1 MADKIK
7 GITVQIGGDT
17 GPLSKALKSVNKEIQ
32 TTQTQ
37 LKEVN
42 KLLKLDPKNT
52 ELLKEKQS
60 LLGKE
65 IKSTK
70 KELNAL
76 TQAQKQAKAMLAN
89 GEIGQEEYDQLGKKI
104 EKAQKNLAKL
114 EQEAKDTESKLK
126 PTAEKVGAA
135 FEKAGNKIEGVG
147 KKLAPLSATAAAI
160 LGAGVKSA
168 KDWESAFAG
177 VMKTVDATKEEY
189 DALGQG
195 IQEMATR
202 TASSAED
209 IAAVAEVAGQLGVA
223 KEDLLEFTETMI
235 NLGDT
240 TNLSATDAATA
251 LAQFINITGSSKKDI
266 KKLGSAVVA
275 LGNNFATDE
284 ASIVNMSQKLAA
296 AGTQAGLS
304 ETDIL
309 ALAAAMSS
317 VGIEAEAGGTAMS
330 QTMTGI
336 EKIVRGTAKD
346 SSAKLQTLARISG
359 MSAEEFSKAWSE
371 EPINAIQAFVGGLG
385 TLDTETETSTEIL
398 DELGMSGIRQSGMLK
413 SLALASG
420 TLTSAVKTSNK
431 AYKDNTALTAEAEKR
446 YGTFES
452 QLSQTKESLKQVAVD
467 IGEVV
472 IPVVKDLLKGVKNAT
487 TWFKNLDDGTK
498 ETIVTVVGI
507 VAALSP
513 VLTIIGKLSTGIGN
527 VISVGK
533 KLKNL
538 FSGIGGPIAL
548 AAAGIAALTAAIISH
563 NKKLKQAYESHRKLT
578 AEEEALKTQV
588 NETAASFNSSKTALK
603 TAYGPIKDNAKAS
616 KDLWEQLQKVV
627 DENGKVIEG
636 HEEEAKVLVESLNE
650 ALGIEIELVE
660 GQITNYQSLASNID
674 TVIAKKK
681 AEAALAAG
689 EEAYSKAL
697 MGHATQAQAV
707 TDAEIAVLEQE
718 EKIEA
723 QEKKVAEIEKQ
734 LNQTRADGNDETG
747 AMAAT
752 ITHLTEQLNI
762 EKEALK
768 ADKEHLEEL
777 TEIRDT
783 AQATLE
789 DYDTTLANHDAL
801 QAAIASGSTADL
813 ETAVSNFANGFATA
827 ETANKATLERQ
838 TKAFLTEY
846 EKQRK
851 IVGAK
856 GDAAANQASKET
868 AKLVKN
874 SIAELEKLD
883 PKLAAEMKKEYET
896 INKNAKKW
904 EGAGETAGKGYVNGV
919 NRTLNLDVE
928 SKIKAALDLKKQA
941 ETWGK
946 DMMKNYATA
955 IEDNSWRPAKKATAA
970 ADQIKRVLGFSEP
983 EEGPL
988 SDFHT
993 YGPDM
998 MKLLAQGIE
1007 QSQWQVIQ
1015 AARGVAASL
1024 RQTLEGTTL
1033 TAQLD
1038 QTTVPVSPGVTL
1050 NIANFNN
1057 YSESDIRELTNE
1069 IMQTAAS
1076 FAARKEAVF
1085 A

>member
-17 GPLSKALKSVNKEIQ
+17 GPLSKALKNVNKEIQ

-70 KELNAL
+70 KELEAL
-76 TQAQKQAKAMLAN
+76 TQAQKQAKDMLAN

-114 EQEAKDTESKLK
+114 EQEAKDTESKLR

-135 FEKAGNKIEGVG
+135 FEKAGAKIEGVG

-189 DALGQG
+189 EALGEG

-284 ASIVNMSQKLAA
+284 ASIVNMSQRLAA

-336 EKIVRGTAKD
+336 EKIVRGTAKN
-346 SSAKLQTLARISG
+346 SSSKLQTLARVAG
-359 MSAEEFSKAWSE
+359 MSADAFAKAWKE
-371 EPINAIQAFVGGLG
+371 NPIEAIQAFIGGLG
-385 TLDTETETSTEIL
+385 NLDTETESATEIL
-398 DELGMSGIRQSGMLK
+398 DELGMSGVRQSGMLK
-413 SLALASG
+413 SLALASD
-420 TLTSAVKTSNK
+420 TLTGAIKTSNG
-431 AYKDNTALTAEAEKR
+431 AYKDNTALTQEASKR

-452 QLSQTKESLKQVAVD
+452 QLSQTKEALKQIAVD
-467 IGEVV
+467 IGEIV
-472 IPVVKDLLKGVKNAT
+472 IPVVKDLLKGVKNAV
-487 TWFKNLDDGTK
+487 TWFKSLDDGTK
-498 ETIVTVVGI
+498 KTIVTITGI
-507 VAALSP
+507 VAAVSP
-513 VLTIIGKLSTGIGN
+513 VLTIVGKLTSGLGSLVGGIGKL
-527 VISVGK
+527 GK
-533 KLKNL
+533 A
-538 FSGIGGPIAL
+538 FSGIGGPAAL
-548 AAAGIAALTAAIISH
+548 AVAGFAAVVAILKTYKSPLQKVYERYAKLTPEQEKLKNNLNEEAEAWAALKSSLKEAGKNVKAQADAE
-563 NKKLKQAYESHRKLT
+563 KKLWQE
-578 AEEEALKTQV
+578 
-588 NETAASFNSSKTALK
+588 
-603 TAYGPIKDNAKAS
+603 
-616 KDLWEQLQKVV
+616 LQKVV
-627 DENGKVIEG
+627 DENGNVIKG
-636 HEEEAKVLVESLNE
+636 HEEEAKLLTTQLSE
-650 ALGIEIELVE
+650 ALGIEIELV
-660 GQITNYQSLASNID
+660 GDQIKGYKELSENIGK
-674 TVIAKKK
+674 VIEKKRG
-681 AEAALAAG
+681 EALLAAG
-689 EEAYSKAL
+689 QEAYTKAL
-697 MGHATQAQAV
+697 QNRTKAAGDLATAEYNVLKAEGDLAAKQA
-707 TDAEIAVLEQE
+707 ELEASE
-718 EKIEA
+718 TALAEA
-723 QEKKVAEIEKQ
+723 QKTYNYETVEGAKILGDLEGAVNANREAVRGLTANLQDQKTTLSTAKGVLAE
-734 LNQTRADGNDETG
+734 
-747 AMAAT
+747 
-752 ITHLTEQLNI
+752 
-762 EKEALK
+762 
-768 ADKEHLEEL
+768 
-777 TEIRDT
+777 
-783 AQATLE
+783 
-789 DYDTTLANHDAL
+789 YDTTLANFDKL
-801 QAAIASGSTADL
+801 QAAVASGSTEDL
-813 ETAVSNFANGFATA
+813 QEAILYFVNNLQTA
-827 ETANKATLERQ
+827 ETSTEALLKLQ
-838 TKAFLTEY
+838 TQTFIAEY
-846 EKQRK
+846 GKQRD
-851 IVGAK
+851 IVKKTGSQEAK
-856 GDAAANQASKET
+856 SASVEMG
-868 AKLVKN
+868 KLVN
-874 SIAELEKLD
+874 LSIAELRKLN
-883 PKLAAEMKKEYET
+883 PKLADELQKQVNT
-896 INKNAKKW
+896 INKSTGSW
-904 EGAGETAGKGYVNGV
+904 STAGANTAKAYKSGFMNNFG
-919 NRTLNLDVE
+919 LSVE
-928 SKIKAALDLKKQA
+928 ERIKAALDLKKQA
-941 ETWGK
+941 KTWGE

-955 IEDNSWRPAKKATAA
+955 IEDNSWRPEKKATAA

-1007 QSQWQVIQ
+1007 QSQWQVVQ
-1015 AARGVAASL
+1015 AARGVASSL

-1038 QTTVPVSPGVTL
+1038 QKTVPISPGVTL

-1057 YSESDIRELTNE
+1057 YSDSDIRELTNE